1 MMLTPAAAEIA
12 GRAMERSRVEGYC
25 RDDALLDNDGPLA
38 LRVRVPYARPLCR
51 NNRCDHSDTHHI
63 HLRAA
68 DGHPSRWACE
78 VCHVTG
84 GPCQ

>member
-1 MMLTPAAAEIA
+1 MILTPAAAELA
-12 GRAMERSRVEGYC
+12 ERAMERGRVEDYA
-25 RDDALLDNDGPLA
+25 RTDNLLEDDIPLA

-51 NNRCDHSDTHHI
+51 NNRCEHSDTHHI

-68 DGHPSRWACE
+68 DGRPSRWACE
-78 VCHVTG
+78 VCHATG